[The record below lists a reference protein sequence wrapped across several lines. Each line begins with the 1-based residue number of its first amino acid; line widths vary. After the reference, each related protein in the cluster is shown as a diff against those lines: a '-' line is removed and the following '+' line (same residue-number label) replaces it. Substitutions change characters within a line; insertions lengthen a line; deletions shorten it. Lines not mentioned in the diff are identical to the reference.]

1 MTPQRDNM
9 KAGLFVLVGILMFLF
24 VVYTL
29 FDFERLFEQ
38 TQQVKVSYTLDDGL
52 KGLKAGSAVTLG
64 HATIGEV
71 VNIQNQW
78 QEETNRVIGKVVT
91 ASFPKQY
98 AIYQNAIFELNVPTF
113 GTSTTLNIRDI
124 GAGEIHEIG
133 TIIPGTIG
141 TMLIVDEII
150 ANAGI
155 GETQRRQFRQIV
167 ENIESITTRIRED
180 YATLMPE
187 LKLTIAEAKAIMVK
201 FHDAVADVKSVT
213 TDLAHRKDMWF
224 ERVDGMTGSAKDS
237 FDRVR
242 DLIRDK
248 ELALRETVDQV
259 HDVTKSLRDRTIHQ
273 IDEAMLK
280 ANAALGNFKMAS
292 SRIKSFVTG
301 QRPVLERALANAQ
314 LTTDQLKLAAIE
326 VRRSPWRLLYKPGED
341 ELETDNL
348 YDAARSFAQAAGAL
362 DATVMSLQ
370 AILADPSGDH
380 EQIQEMLDHLE
391 ALFSKF
397 EQTERVFW
405 DSLKS
410 QEGL

>member
-9 KAGLFVLVGILMFLF
+9 KAGLFVLVGFLMFLF

-52 KGLKAGSAVTLG
+52 KGLKVGAAVTLG

-78 QEETNRVIGKVVT
+78 QEETNRVVGKVVT

-98 AIYQNAIFELNVPTF
+98 AICQNAIFELNVPTF

-124 GAGEIHEIG
+124 GAGEMYEIG
-133 TIIPGTIG
+133 TIIPGAIG

-150 ANAGI
+150 VNAGI

-180 YATLMPE
+180 YAILMPE
-187 LKLTIAEAKAIMVK
+187 LKLTITEAKAIMAK

-213 TDLAHRKDMWF
+213 TDLANRKDMWF

-248 ELALRETVDQV
+248 EPALRETVDQV

-273 IDEAMLK
+273 IDEVMLK
-280 ANAALGNFKMAS
+280 ANAALGNFKMTS
-292 SRIKSFVTG
+292 SRIKSFVAG

-326 VRRSPWRLLYKPGED
+326 VRRSPWRLLYKPGDD

-370 AILADPSGDH
+370 AILADPSGDN

-391 ALFSKF
+391 ALFTKF

-410 QEGL
+410 QKGL